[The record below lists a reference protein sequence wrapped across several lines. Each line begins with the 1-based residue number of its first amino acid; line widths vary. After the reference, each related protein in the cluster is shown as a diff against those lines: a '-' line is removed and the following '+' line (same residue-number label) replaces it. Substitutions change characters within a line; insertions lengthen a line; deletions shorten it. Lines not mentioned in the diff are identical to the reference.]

1 MLFSQTED
9 RPVVS
14 VADASTVG
22 VVDACVVDPA
32 LARVVALRLHKTKDS
47 KRNILT
53 LARARAIGSDAVM
66 VDDPEVLETAEGGL
80 AELADKNRD
89 LPQKRVLTDRGD
101 ELGSLTDVDFDP
113 ESGAVL
119 TLHTT
124 AGDLE
129 GRALIGN
136 GGYAVVVRADLTP
149 AGSSTAASSTPSSS
163 G

>member
-9 RPVVS
+9 RRVVS
-14 VADASTVG
+14 VADATTVG
-22 VVDACVVDPA
+22 IVDACVVDVA
-32 LARVVALRLHKTKDS
+32 QGRVVALRLHKTKDS
-47 KRNILT
+47 KRTVLT

-66 VDDPEVLETAEGGL
+66 VDDPDVLEAAEGDL
-80 AELADKNRD
+80 KELADKHND

-113 ESGAVL
+113 ESGAIL

-129 GRALIGN
+129 GKALLGN
-136 GGYAVVVRADLTP
+136 GGYAVVVRAELTP
-149 AGSSTAASSTPSSS
+149 AGSSTASPGTAT
-163 G
+163 